1 MEKNMNEEK
10 VTLSLETVNN
20 ILSYLGIKPYQEVFP
35 LINTIRQEAEK
46 SLQPIS
52 SENENEK
59 E

>member
-1 MEKNMNEEK
+1 MNEEK

-52 SENENEK
+52 SETDEK

>member
-20 ILSYLGIKPYQEVFP
+20 ILSYLGTKPYQEVIP

-52 SENENEK
+52 SETDEK

>member
-1 MEKNMNEEK
+1 MNEEK

-20 ILSYLGIKPYQEVFP
+20 ILSYLGTKPYQEVFS
-35 LINTIRQEAEK
+35 LINSIRTEAEK
-46 SLQPIS
+46 SLQSIS

>member
-52 SENENEK
+52 SETDEK

>member
-1 MEKNMNEEK
+1 MNEEK
-10 VTLSLETVNN
+10 VTLSLKTVNN
-20 ILSYLGIKPYQEVFP
+20 ILSYLGTKPYQEVFP